1 MWAMLGLL
9 VGIPLGVVLH
19 RGDFCMHSAL
29 REALGRRPGHSVR
42 AYLLALA
49 IQLGLVNALA
59 DLRLLQVPLPPVTWV
74 AAASGGFIFGGGM
87 VLAKG

>member
-59 DLRLLQVPLPPVTWV
+59 DLRLLQVAVPPVTWV
-74 AAASGGFIFGGGM
+74 AAASGGFIFGVGL
-87 VLAKG
+87 VLARG